1 MRDADR
7 DPDTSLVKAP
17 TALPDAASR
26 SPVGGMALT
35 VTLLN
40 RIKPSALIMSP
51 QALRQMRL
59 RAQLS
64 RRDAFC
70 AGSFAGTEVSASPK
84 DENLTN
90 VLREDLTPF
99 TVELDER
106 AGLRLGSKPVD
117 ADSLGTCDSVPSARR
132 RLAMAPGSAAWHAIS
147 ALQSDPRVASLDRLS
162 SCSDTEAEVAR
173 NWSDFMRGRSLS
185 LHERHAV
192 IFSEPVR

>member
-1 MRDADR
+1 
-7 DPDTSLVKAP
+7 
-17 TALPDAASR
+17 
-26 SPVGGMALT
+26 MALT

-40 RIKPSALIMSP
+40 RINTSALIMAP
-51 QALRQMRL
+51 ALRQMRL

-70 AGSFAGTEVSASPK
+70 AGSFVGTEVSASPK

-132 RLAMAPGSAAWHAIS
+132 RLAMAPGSAAWHAVS

-162 SCSDTEAEVAR
+162 SCSKR
-173 NWSDFMRGRSLS
+173 RSLAIGATS
-185 LHERHAV
+185 CAGGHFRCTSATQ
-192 IFSEPVR
+192 

>member
-1 MRDADR
+1 
-7 DPDTSLVKAP
+7 
-17 TALPDAASR
+17 
-26 SPVGGMALT
+26 MALT
-35 VTLLN
+35 VTLTN
-40 RIKPSALIMSP
+40 HINTSALVMSA
-51 QALRQMRL
+51 QARRAVRL
-59 RAQLS
+59 NAQLS

-70 AGSFAGTEVSASPK
+70 AGS
-84 DENLTN
+84 LN

-162 SCSDTEAEVAR
+162 SCSDTEAEVAC